1 MDNAVIGYGMFAAI
15 LLFIP
20 LANAQP
26 MLNSTQLQT
35 AIDKEVTRMKNE
47 ADVLKAQ
54 INSTNLAHTGQVEN
68 MINKVYYYEGEVS
81 AVGGGTWAFLHDV
94 QDTLLAKIK
103 ATGQSGFTAAE
114 LAAIDSFG
122 NDAATSKQEHPS
134 SNVFG

>member
-1 MDNAVIGYGMFAAI
+1 
-15 LLFIP
+15 
-20 LANAQP
+20 
-26 MLNSTQLQT
+26 
-35 AIDKEVTRMKNE
+35 MKNE
-47 ADVLKAQ
+47 GDVLKAQ

-68 MINKVYYYEGEVS
+68 LINKVYFYGGEVS
-81 AVGGGTWAFLHDV
+81 AVGGGTWAYLHDV

-122 NDAATSKQEHPS
+122 NDVATSKQEHPS

>member
-1 MDNAVIGYGMFAAI
+1 MVVLSFITVYIIRIVVG
-15 LLFIP
+15 LFVAG
-20 LANAQP
+20 LAY
-26 MLNSTQLQT
+26 LSYKGW
-35 AIDKEVTRMKNE
+35 I
-47 ADVLKAQ
+47 DVLKAQ

-68 MINKVYYYEGEVS
+68 LINKVYYYEGEVS
-81 AVGGGTWAFLHDV
+81 AVGGGTWTFLHDV

-122 NDAATSKQEHPS
+122 NDVATSKQEHPS